1 MKLPPLSLLL
11 AALPALLLSACASP
25 YGGGSPSAGS
35 YTLQPAQRAAIGA
48 GATLTYDSF
57 SDSRCPPGV
66 NCIWAGELVYRFR
79 LATPKI
85 AESFSL
91 TPAKPVYVS
100 QALSGAR
107 ITLDTQALPAP
118 PPPGAALQL
127 PPVTLTVSRP

>member
-1 MKLPPLSLLL
+1 MKPSRRPLLPTVLIALLGL
-11 AALPALLLSACASP
+11 AACAGAP
-25 YGGGSPSAGS
+25 LKDGVYP
-35 YTLQPAQRAAIGA
+35 LQPHQRVALSGNT
-48 GATLTYDSF
+48 TLTYDSF

-66 NCIWAGELVYRFR
+66 QCIWAGELVYRFR
-79 LATPKI
+79 LATPKV

-100 QALSGAR
+100 QALGGTR
-107 ITLDTQALPAP
+107 IALDTQTLPAP

>member
-11 AALPALLLSACASP
+11 AAVLSACAGTHADGPPTST
-25 YGGGSPSAGS
+25 
-35 YTLQPAQRAAIGA
+35 YTLQPAQHTSVGA

-57 SDSRCPPGV
+57 SDSRCPPAV
-66 NCIWAGELVYRFR
+66 KCIWAGELVYRFR
-79 LATPKI
+79 LATPKV

-100 QALSGAR
+100 QALDGAS
-107 ITLDTQALPAP
+107 IALDTKTLPAP

>member
-11 AALPALLLSACASP
+11 AALPALLSACASLHA
-25 YGGGSPSAGS
+25 GGSPSAGS
-35 YTLQPAQRAAIGA
+35 YTLQPAQRATIAP

-66 NCIWAGELVYRFR
+66 QCIWAGELVYRFR
-79 LATPKI
+79 LATPKV

-100 QALSGAR
+100 QALGGTR
-107 ITLDTQALPAP
+107 IALDTQTLPAP

>member
-1 MKLPPLSLLL
+1 MKLSPLSLLL
-11 AALPALLLSACASP
+11 AALPALLSACASP
-25 YGGGSPSAGS
+25 HGDGSPSAGS
-35 YTLQPAQRAAIGA
+35 YRLQPAQRATIGA

-79 LATPKI
+79 LATPKV

-100 QALSGAR
+100 QALNGAR